1 MSEKRIFDWESWK
14 NNVAKELFNHCVD
27 NQFEKETFELN
38 RSTMTICSYS
48 RSGHAEGYQL
58 YKVLEKL
65 GIPFKCGCV
74 TVISDM
80 ELSLIA
86 SIYDFNNRLGLLLLV
101 RCSSTG
107 TIEKLVN
114 RKFVMDLESGYIDD
128 VIDILINAI
137 EVNIGEII
145 AMGNGFSEYLAGHI
159 RENVPILLQRFSSRA
174 SERMQKRNYSLF
186 REL

>member
-38 RSTMTICSYS
+38 RSTVTICSYS

-86 SIYDFNNRLGLLLLV
+86 SIYNFNNRLGLLLLV

-107 TIEKLVN
+107 TIENL
-114 RKFVMDLESGYIDD
+114 
-128 VIDILINAI
+128 LI
-137 EVNIGEII
+137 
-145 AMGNGFSEYLAGHI
+145 
-159 RENVPILLQRFSSRA
+159 ENL
-174 SERMQKRNYSLF
+174 
-186 REL
+186 

>member
-1 MSEKRIFDWESWK
+1 MGIDEILEEIERKKEFFDWESWK

-38 RSTMTICSYS
+38 RSTVTICSYS

-86 SIYDFNNRLGLLLLV
+86 
-101 RCSSTG
+101 
-107 TIEKLVN
+107 
-114 RKFVMDLESGYIDD
+114 
-128 VIDILINAI
+128 
-137 EVNIGEII
+137 
-145 AMGNGFSEYLAGHI
+145 
-159 RENVPILLQRFSSRA
+159 
-174 SERMQKRNYSLF
+174 
-186 REL
+186 